1 MIIGITGAICVGK
14 TEFAR
19 YLIQTYG
26 FEAINVLEIFKLR
39 FRKEYNEAR
48 KLKRF
53 RKKQSSL
60 FKDEKQGGTEEE
72 SKDEED
78 DDGEPNEDELGLSG
92 DKSFCHAYYMVEFK
106 EIREKII
113 KEVFR
118 DLTSKWDRHF
128 VIYPL
133 SPCDNIKLML

>member
-1 MIIGITGAICVGK
+1 
-14 TEFAR
+14 
-19 YLIQTYG
+19 
-26 FEAINVLEIFKLR
+26 
-39 FRKEYNEAR
+39 
-48 KLKRF
+48 
-53 RKKQSSL
+53 
-60 FKDEKQGGTEEE
+60 
-72 SKDEED
+72 
-78 DDGEPNEDELGLSG
+78 
-92 DKSFCHAYYMVEFK
+92 MVEFK